1 MSTQERIDVRSREA
15 ADGRSGTAGR
25 PDSARGRTGLA
36 AASERLPRPP
46 GTRRPGLAVLA
57 VLLIVLGAAVAGLL
71 ALRLDERQDVL
82 VARSNITV
90 GQQITADN
98 LAVAKVASDGVAVI
112 AADQADQVIGRFAS
126 AEIPAGRLIDPGML
140 ATASLLNSDK
150 AAVGIPLSTGRFPA
164 GGLEAG
170 DVVQVVRAVEGEGQE
185 VAGRATVSSVK
196 SSEDGVFGS
205 GGGNTSTVVTLI
217 VPRDEAVQVAGAA
230 AADQISLVLLERG
243 ASTKGN

>member
-1 MSTQERIDVRSREA
+1 MRSRES
-15 ADGRSGTAGR
+15 ADGRSGTG
-25 PDSARGRTGLA
+25 GRTDSPRGKSGLG

-82 VARSNITV
+82 VARSNITA
-90 GQQITADN
+90 GQQITAEN

-112 AADQADQVIGRFAS
+112 GADQADEVIGRFAS
-126 AEIPAGRLIDPGML
+126 AEIPAGRLIDAGML
-140 ATASLLNSDK
+140 AAAGLLKSDK
-150 AAVGIPLSTGRFPA
+150 AAVGIPLSIGRFPA

-170 DVVQVVRAVEGEGQE
+170 DVVQVVRAVEGEGKE
-185 VAGRATVSSVK
+185 AAARATVSSVK
-196 SSEDGVFGS
+196 SSEDGVFGA
-205 GGGNTSTVVTLI
+205 GGSDGSTVVTLI
-217 VPRDEAVQVAGAA
+217 VARDEAVQVAAAA